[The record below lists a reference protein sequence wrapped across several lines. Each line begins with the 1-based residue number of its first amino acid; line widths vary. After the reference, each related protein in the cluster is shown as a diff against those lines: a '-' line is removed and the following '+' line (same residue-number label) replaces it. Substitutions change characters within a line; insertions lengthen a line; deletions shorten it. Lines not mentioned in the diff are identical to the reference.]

1 MAKQDKQD
9 KFPHSLMLYD
19 APAEKYIEG
28 GLPIGNGGLAAMLV
42 GGADKDRLALNH
54 EWLWRGKGRGRT
66 VEPRWQHLAEVRRM
80 FFEGKTLEA
89 GELANASF
97 GGGGGKLRDAG
108 HPNRVDPY
116 QPAGDLRVDLGLAE
130 VTQYR
135 RQLDLDRAVAA
146 VSCVSGQTTYTRE
159 YFAHA
164 TLPII
169 VIRLTASGGDC
180 FKAILSLTRID
191 DPECELTAYAR
202 GDALGL
208 GGRFP
213 EGIRFAVEAKVVTD
227 GRVSQG
233 LGASLAV
240 EAKRATIVL
249 SIAVNTED
257 GDAAPDA
264 RAQVALGCHAEPAEL
279 SSAEESL
286 FERLLAS
293 HVEAHR
299 ELYRRVRLE
308 NGKDLRHIPM
318 PRRLADLRAGKA
330 DEGLLSLYVNFGRY
344 LLISSSRAGG
354 LPANL
359 QGKWNE
365 DLRPPWES
373 DYHHDVNL
381 QMNYWPAE
389 PFDLGECTGPLLDH
403 IERMVPPGREAA
415 RALYNCRGVFMPI
428 TTDAWAATTPEA
440 RGWDCWVGGASWLVQ
455 HAWMRW
461 EFSRDEDFL
470 RRRTYPLLKEVAAF
484 WEDYLVPHPAK
495 GWLVAVPSYSP
506 ENTFIGGTK
515 PVSLCVSAAMD
526 VELAY
531 EVLSHAA
538 EAAAILGVDAD
549 LQAKWRQML
558 AKLPPLQVGKHG
570 QLQEWLE
577 DYDDAEPGHRHLSHL
592 LALYPGDQL
601 TLEGE
606 PELTA
611 AARKSLERR
620 LAHFGGHTGWS
631 RAWVVCLWA
640 RLREGDAAHDHLKHL
655 ILDFATEA
663 LLDLHPPRIFQIDG
677 NFGGAAGIAEML
689 LQSHRSLIRLL
700 PALPGAWADGKVS
713 GLRAR
718 GGFGIDLQWKSGRP
732 VAAEIYSACGGAC
745 RLQHA
750 DIAAARITKGR
761 ALIETRKLAADIL
774 EFTAEPGKMYKL
786 EWACD

>member
-1 MAKQDKQD
+1 MAKSSLRHW
-9 KFPHSLMLYD
+9 PHSLMLYD
-19 APAEKYIEG
+19 TPAQKYIEG
-28 GLPIGNGGLAAMLV
+28 GLPIGNGTLAAMLV

-54 EWLWRGKGRGRT
+54 ERLWRGRGRGRT
-66 VEPRWQHLAEVRRM
+66 AEQSWQHLAEVRRL

-97 GGGGGKLRDAG
+97 GGGGGKLRDQG
-108 HPNRVDPY
+108 RPNRVDPY
-116 QPAGDLRVDLGLAE
+116 QPAGDLHVDLGLGE
-130 VTQYR
+130 VTNFS

-164 TLPII
+164 TLGLI
-169 VIRLTASGGDC
+169 VVRLTAAGGDC
-180 FKAILSLTRID
+180 FKARLSLGRIE
-191 DPECELTAYAR
+191 DPECELSTYAK
-202 GDALGL
+202 GDCLGL
-208 GGRFP
+208 TGRFP

-240 EAKRATIVL
+240 EAKRATILL

-257 GDAAPDA
+257 GDASPAA
-264 RAQVALGCHAEPAEL
+264 KAQLAKAQGLDYDD
-279 SSAEESL
+279 
-286 FERLLAS
+286 LLDS
-293 HVEAHR
+293 HVAAHR
-299 ELYRRVRLE
+299 ELYRRVRIE
-308 NGKDLRHIPM
+308 IGKDLRNIPM

-365 DLRPPWES
+365 ELRPPWEC
-373 DYHHDVNL
+373 DYHHDINV

-389 PFDLGECTGPLLDH
+389 PFDLGDCTGPLFDH

-415 RALYNCRGVFMPI
+415 KALYNCRGVFMPI

-455 HAWMRW
+455 HAWWRW
-461 EFSRDEDFL
+461 EFSRDVNFL
-470 RRRTYPLLKEVAAF
+470 RSRAYPLIKEAAAF

-506 ENTFIGGTK
+506 ENTFVGGTR
-515 PVSLCVSAAMD
+515 PVSLCISATMD

-531 EVLSHAA
+531 DVLTHAIAAA
-538 EAAAILGVDAD
+538 EILGVDEP
-549 LQAKWRQML
+549 LRAKWGEMV

-570 QLQEWLE
+570 QLQEWL
-577 DYDDAEPGHRHLSHL
+577 DDHDDAEPGHRHLSHL
-592 LALYPGDQL
+592 FALYPGDQL
-601 TLEGE
+601 TIEDE
-606 PELTA
+606 PQMTA
-611 AARKSLERR
+611 AARASLQRR
-620 LAHFGGHTGWS
+620 LNNFGGHTGWS
-631 RAWVVCLWA
+631 RAWTVCLWA
-640 RLREGDAAHDHLKHL
+640 RLREGAAAHDHLKHL

-677 NFGGAAGIAEML
+677 NFGGAAGLAEML
-689 LQSHRSLIRLL
+689 LQSHRGVMRLL
-700 PALPGAWADGKVS
+700 PALPPAWPDGKVA

-718 GGFGIDLQWKSGRP
+718 GGFGVDLAWKGGEP
-732 VAAEIYSACGGAC
+732 AEVVIRSDAGIAC

-750 DIAAARITKGR
+750 NIASARITKGPAVIATR
-761 ALIETRKLAADIL
+761 VIAPDVIEFDTQV
-774 EFTAEPGKMYKL
+774 GKTYRV
-786 EWACD
+786 EWA